1 MTALLI
7 TFYSIISFLGKF
19 REFLEVPMRDN
30 FQYGSNFTAAHC
42 KTFSIIFS
50 GSPERASGAPER
62 LTKSREF

>member
-30 FQYGSNFTAAHC
+30 FQYGSNFTDHGFKPAWL
-42 KTFSIIFS
+42 IFDEMG
-50 GSPERASGAPER
+50 GSVAKFENQTRP
-62 LTKSREF
+62 L